1 MVFQGLL
8 IIDREDVNSQ
18 VFKGKY
24 QLTELDVAL
33 TRVNQTL
40 ALKKVP
46 FRLKA
51 GFVERLEIT
60 GLFLTDA
67 IDGHFDS
74 DVSMTVK
81 GVHLLF
87 EVLTHA
93 EVAKDAEEAKVK
105 AALTPKKTP
114 AKKKPTG
121 KGPSKKKLL
130 LVKSLMQRLSVAFQ
144 QIHIRFEDADA
155 DGSGIAFGTVI
166 NCEMHCPDGVN
177 LTYKDSK
184 VVKEFVYSSPQF
196 YFDAHGGGEVKH
208 TINESTGKCEA
219 GFLADMK
226 AAIESK
232 DGKQDF
238 WIDSQEAGQ
247 ESSKVSF
254 QLTACRNYGV
264 LNAKGSATDSV
275 SSVTMRRSLCLV
287 LTKQQVS
294 RSLCLVLTKQQVHE

>member
-51 GFVERLEIT
+51 GFVERLDIT

-93 EVAKDAEEAKVK
+93 EVVEDAEKVK
-105 AALTPKKTP
+105 AALTPKKAP
-114 AKKKPTG
+114 KK
-121 KGPSKKKLL
+121 
-130 LVKSLMQRLSVAFQ
+130 
-144 QIHIRFEDADA
+144 
-155 DGSGIAFGTVI
+155 
-166 NCEMHCPDGVN
+166 
-177 LTYKDSK
+177 
-184 VVKEFVYSSPQF
+184 
-196 YFDAHGGGEVKH
+196 
-208 TINESTGKCEA
+208 STGK
-219 GFLADMK
+219 K
-226 AAIESK
+226 K
-232 DGKQDF
+232 H
-238 WIDSQEAGQ
+238 GQ
-247 ESSKVSF
+247 
-254 QLTACRNYGV
+254 R
-264 LNAKGSATDSV
+264 
-275 SSVTMRRSLCLV
+275 
-287 LTKQQVS
+287 TKQEEAALGKEFNATALGGLPGDPHPLRRRRRRWLWHRLWHRHQLQNALS
-294 RSLCLVLTKQQVHE
+294 